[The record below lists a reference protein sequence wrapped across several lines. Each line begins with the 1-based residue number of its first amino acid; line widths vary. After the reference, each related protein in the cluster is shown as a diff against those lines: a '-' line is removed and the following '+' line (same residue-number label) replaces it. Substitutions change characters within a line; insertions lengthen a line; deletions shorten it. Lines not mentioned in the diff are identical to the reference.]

1 MEVLL
6 NVMGELTGPVASV
19 AFNRG
24 RKSAAV
30 ATTVCVVV
38 VVW

>member
-6 NVMGELTGPVASV
+6 NVMGELTGPVASG
-19 AFNRG
+19 AFSLG
-24 RKSAAV
+24 REFAAV
-30 ATTVCVVV
+30 AKIVCVEA